1 VNDSQVRVDSQTG
14 FAGVGNSSNAKL
26 ANVIELV
33 GRVLLAVL
41 FLLSGLGKIGVVS
54 GVPGALLPLVIA
66 TGVGGALAIIVAGN
80 TNLEP
85 CFLRVLRCSQQSRF
99 TRNFADQQQMINFL
113 KNV

>member
-66 TGVGGALAIIVAGN
+66 TGVGGALAIIVGWKHELGALLLAG
-80 TNLEP
+80 
-85 CFLRVLRCSQQSRF
+85 F
-99 TRNFADQQQMINFL
+99 TLLAAIAFHPKL
-113 KNV
+113 C